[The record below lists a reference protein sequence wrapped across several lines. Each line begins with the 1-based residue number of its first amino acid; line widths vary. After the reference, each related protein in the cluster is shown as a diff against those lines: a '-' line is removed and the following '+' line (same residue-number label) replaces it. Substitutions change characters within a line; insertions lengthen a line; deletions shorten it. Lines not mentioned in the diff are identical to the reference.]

1 MEWEKVGEN
10 YIKYCTLNLCVDS
23 VIDILSGGNLL

>member
-10 YIKYCTLNLCVDS
+10 YIKYYTLNLYVDS
-23 VIDILSGGNLL
+23 VIETLSGEN